1 MAGEGAVRW
10 RYLGGRENG
19 CPHTKEFKLKP
30 RALDNAAKAFDF
42 LHAKRVRV
50 ELWAV
55 CRVVRSSCFHNLWPA
70 PTIVST
76 NTCSLCSVRSAALC
90 HAQMTC
96 MGTV

>member
-1 MAGEGAVRW
+1 MTIDLIKSRQSARARIAMAGEGAVRW

-50 ELWAV
+50 EKLWLCAV
-55 CRVVRSSCFHNLWPA
+55 
-70 PTIVST
+70 
-76 NTCSLCSVRSAALC
+76 
-90 HAQMTC
+90 Q
-96 MGTV
+96 

>member
-50 ELWAV
+50 ELWLCAGRPLLMFSLTTFAQHRPLSRPTPALCAV
-55 CRVVRSSCFHNLWPA
+55 CAVQH
-70 PTIVST
+70 
-76 NTCSLCSVRSAALC
+76 SA
-90 HAQMTC
+90 MPR
-96 MGTV
+96 

>member
-50 ELWAV
+50 ELWLCAVAMNDVVLMFSLTTCGQHRPLSRPTPALCAV
-55 CRVVRSSCFHNLWPA
+55 CAVQH
-70 PTIVST
+70 
-76 NTCSLCSVRSAALC
+76 SA
-90 HAQMTC
+90 MPR
-96 MGTV
+96 